1 MDARSTFTG
10 EQLAGALEA
19 LGIQFIMGRS
29 SIDKGLHKHP
39 ARLIAALAESNES
52 RLRLSIIPLFLE
64 HPEFAAHVR
73 GAANQVHPAGRLM
86 LQCYYT
92 AAVWLQRKYSSHID
106 QLIGKKEFLPDYF
119 SSGLGLQNT
128 DDPTINLQR
137 LAERH
142 RKLSGAQVNWLGTY
156 EHAAE
161 VWIKGLEIQKT

>member
-1 MDARSTFTG
+1 MDARSSFTG
-10 EQLAGALEA
+10 DQLAGALQA

-29 SIDKGLHKHP
+29 SVDKSLHKHP
-39 ARLIAALAESNES
+39 ASLIAALAESNEL

-73 GAANQVHPAGRLM
+73 DASNQVHPAGRLM

-92 AAVWLQRKYSSHID
+92 AAVWLQRKYSLRID
-106 QLIGKKEFLPDYF
+106 MLIGIKEYLPDYF

-128 DDPTINLQR
+128 DNPTINLQR
-137 LAERH
+137 LAEQH

>member
-1 MDARSTFTG
+1 MDARSSFTG
-10 EQLAGALEA
+10 EQLAGALQA

-29 SIDKGLHKHP
+29 SVDKSLHKHP
-39 ARLIAALAESNES
+39 ASLIAALAESNES

-73 GAANQVHPAGRLM
+73 RAANQVRPTGRLM

-92 AAVWLQRKYSSHID
+92 AAVWLQRKYSSRID
-106 QLIGKKEFLPDYF
+106 LLIGRKEFLPDYF

-137 LAERH
+137 LAERP

-156 EHAAE
+156 EHGAQ
-161 VWIKGLEIQKT
+161 VWIKGLEIQKA